1 MQDGD
6 ISPTD
11 FHKVLQEVEKYRKLK
26 ADIRK
31 QAKARLKQ
39 INEEQPEKILKQGR
53 KEGIEDFL
61 RKIANTSGIQ
71 GASTI

>member
-6 ISPTD
+6 ISPTE
-11 FHKVLQEVEKYRKLK
+11 FYKVLQEVEKYCKLK
-26 ADIRK
+26 IDIRN
-31 QAKARLKQ
+31 QAKARVKQ
-39 INEEQPEKILKQGR
+39 IKEEQREKILKQGR

-71 GASTI
+71 GTSAI